1 METAHP
7 YGFDNEHVL
16 RDLLALSDDEIM
28 EATIA
33 GAWTDLSVRRR
44 SGAGEEVRTLGPLLG
59 KHQVTDRA

>member
-33 GAWTDLSVRRR
+33 GALD
-44 SGAGEEVRTLGPLLG
+44 
-59 KHQVTDRA
+59 